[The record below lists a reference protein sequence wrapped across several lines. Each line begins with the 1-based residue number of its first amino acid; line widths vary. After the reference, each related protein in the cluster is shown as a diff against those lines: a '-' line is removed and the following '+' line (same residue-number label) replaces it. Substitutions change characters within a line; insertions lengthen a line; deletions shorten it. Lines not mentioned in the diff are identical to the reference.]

1 MIRAMDSKWERDGW
15 KVSLGE
21 ILPRKLAEAR
31 ELKRFQSTRLV
42 FVTKMDESLYPVVNF
57 RVYN

>member
-21 ILPRKLAEAR
+21 ILLRKFVEAR

-57 RVYN
+57 KVYN

>member
-1 MIRAMDSKWERDGW
+1 MDSKWERDGW

-21 ILPRKLAEAR
+21 ILPRKFAEAR